1 MSLYPVLFHTKTC
14 HFIPLGTQGLHER
27 NGSRE
32 REHRAR
38 TIAACT
44 TALEFVN
51 KVVFEHLPMK
61 HMQWTTQHPL
71 PDASSDV
78 WVEFCEARRTMS
90 VAALRF
96 WMDQCFH
103 HALPIA
109 VSMMGIKHTGNDDDN
124 YSLEPGGKRS
134 FWFMPFQIGA
144 LEGRI
149 MGPNRDMTFVQAV
162 WQMTM
167 EWFYVPK
174 AEVDGRTGMFGTPG
188 GSGRNRGKGSGE
200 AAPWKVEDQPG
211 ANVPLVATLFFNK
224 EEILREKGSSYLC
237 STTPTQ
243 ARTLESMLEKRA
255 RENASSI
262 FNQAQKCTPLCDL
275 ISHVCECI
283 SYLDTVIVYETCIFL
298 V

>member
-1 MSLYPVLFHTKTC
+1 V
-14 HFIPLGTQGLHER
+14 
-27 NGSRE
+27 
-32 REHRAR
+32 
-38 TIAACT
+38 
-44 TALEFVN
+44 
-51 KVVFEHLPMK
+51 
-61 HMQWTTQHPL
+61 
-71 PDASSDV
+71 
-78 WVEFCEARRTMS
+78 
-90 VAALRF
+90 
-96 WMDQCFH
+96 
-103 HALPIA
+103 
-109 VSMMGIKHTGNDDDN
+109 
-124 YSLEPGGKRS
+124 
-134 FWFMPFQIGA
+134 
-144 LEGRI
+144 
-149 MGPNRDMTFVQAV
+149 
-162 WQMTM
+162 
-167 EWFYVPK
+167 
-174 AEVDGRTGMFGTPG
+174 
-188 GSGRNRGKGSGE
+188 